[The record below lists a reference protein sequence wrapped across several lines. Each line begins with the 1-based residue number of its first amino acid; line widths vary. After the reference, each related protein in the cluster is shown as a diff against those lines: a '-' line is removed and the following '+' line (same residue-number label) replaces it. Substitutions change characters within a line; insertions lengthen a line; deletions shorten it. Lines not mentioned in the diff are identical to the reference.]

1 MTTQIA
7 EKPPASPAAN
17 PNPYPSV
24 KREPYRVAGTAA
36 RDAVARL
43 QNAKAQVRAE
53 GGKPKASWDAVL
65 LEILTGAQG
74 ITAYSR
80 TCDRISVKAIA
91 RWTGLTTNTVRAAM
105 RDLEAMGCILTDTP
119 VTMIGQGHQTPSTL
133 VSVPMSPARRQ
144 DVMDRGP
151 APVDNRGEGA
161 TQTAGG
167 RVQSRLH
174 PSEKF
179 EKNLKSIRAASTRR
193 GATQTASSPRRA
205 VATEHLPTP
214 SKATPPK
221 DMTPE
226 KVKAREAMQRE
237 IDERRS
243 RPPGY
248 AVKAAHTHDQ
258 RGTNGNGNPAGTT
271 NTTAQAIN
279 RTPAIHENADH
290 SWMKD
295 AVEMHHEDHA
305 DRDRFD
311 ALAGMPRG
319 W

>member
-1 MTTQIA
+1 M
-7 EKPPASPAAN
+7 KPPASPAAN
-17 PNPYPSV
+17 PNPSSRRRTYQGAG
-24 KREPYRVAGTAA
+24 KREPYRIAATAGREAMMRLGVAC
-36 RDAVARL
+36 
-43 QNAKAQVRAE
+43 AQMVAE
-53 GGKPKASWDAVL
+53 GGRPKASWWPVL
-65 LEILTGAQG
+65 AYIIAGEEG

-80 TCDRISVKAIA
+80 TCDEISIRNMA
-91 RWTGLTTNTVRAAM
+91 RWTALSRNTVKAAM
-105 RDLEAMGCILTDTP
+105 SDLQAMGIIKYETVGAVKGQALPSQRAIVALPLSPERRQALMESGDNTGKGSTQTDP
-119 VTMIGQGHQTPSTL
+119 GGGQPRLTPSE
-133 VSVPMSPARRQ
+133 Q
-144 DVMDRGP
+144 Y
-151 APVDNRGEGA
+151 
-161 TQTAGG
+161 
-167 RVQSRLH
+167 
-174 PSEKF
+174 
-179 EKNLKSIRAASTRR
+179 EKNLNPKSSRTRKFGSASRS
-193 GATQTASSPRRA
+193 TAYA

-214 SKATPPK
+214 SKAPPPK

-226 KVKAREAMQRE
+226 KVKARAEAQRE

-248 AVKAAHTHDQ
+248 AVKAAHSHDDK
-258 RGTNGNGNPAGTT
+258 GTNGNGNGHPAGTT